1 MKNILL
7 VTYYYE
13 PYNIVAT
20 RRPVTWAKHLSA
32 KFNVTVLTRS
42 WTGSEKGMS
51 DITNENKNY
60 SVEKINDQ
68 FKIVRVPYFKNPV
81 VSKEGNKFTKRLR
94 GYYNHFFGK
103 FSDIQFIEENFEGE
117 LLKILSQQKI
127 DLIIYTCNP
136 FQFLDL
142 AIKIY
147 KKSRV
152 KYMIDFRDLTSLVLM
167 RTKPTFKEKIFQ
179 FLISARLKGLIKYSA
194 GLTTVSDPL
203 NKILTKLFSGKVQ
216 TIYNGF
222 EESVFK
228 ALSDETNEAK
238 FEITYAGN
246 LSPEMDVNLFLKGAG
261 LFFEKCKPNAVINF
275 IGINESYQKKIAAV
289 DKTLNLCFFD
299 WLPYDQTLEICKR
312 SAVLLYMGWKGYTGI
327 LSGKIFDYLGVKRPI
342 LLAPSDNDVIE
353 QLLIY
358 TQAGFV
364 ANKPHEVSEKLEE
377 LYINWVNKHAGEYK
391 GIDMKV
397 KEFTRESQAKKVEEF
412 INTII

>member
-1 MKNILL
+1 MKKILL

-32 KFNVTVLTRS
+32 NFNVTVLTRS
-42 WTGSEKGMS
+42 WTGNEKGMP
-51 DITNENKNY
+51 DITIENKDY
-60 SVEKINDQ
+60 SEEKINEQ
-68 FKIVRVPYFKNPV
+68 LEIIRVPYIKYPV
-81 VSKEGNKFTKRLR
+81 VAKKGNKFTKRLR

-103 FSDIQFIEENFEGE
+103 FSDIGFIEENFKEE
-117 LLKILSQQKI
+117 LLKILRQQKI

-142 AIKIY
+142 AIRVF
-147 KKSRV
+147 KKTQV
-152 KYMIDFRDLTSLVLM
+152 KYIIDFRDLTSLVLM
-167 RTKPTFKEKIFQ
+167 RTTPTFKEKIFQ
-179 FLISARLKGLIKYSA
+179 FLISTRLKGLIKYPSA
-194 GLTTVSDPL
+194 LTTVSDPL
-203 NKILTKLFSGKVQ
+203 NKILVKLFSGRVQ
-216 TIYNGF
+216 TIYNGY
-222 EESVFK
+222 EESVFD
-228 ALSDETNEAK
+228 ALPDETDTAK

-246 LSPEMDVNLFLKGAG
+246 LSPEMNVNLFLKGAV

-275 IGINESYQKKIAAV
+275 IGTNEGYKKKIAAF

-299 WLPYDQTLEICKR
+299 WLPYDQTLVICKR

-353 QLLIY
+353 QLLTY

-364 ANKPHEVSEKLEE
+364 ANEPHEVAKKLED
-377 LYINWVNKHAGEYK
+377 LYINWVKNDTVEYK

-397 KEFTRESQAKKVEEF
+397 KEFTRESQAKKLEEF

>member
-20 RRPVTWAKHLSA
+20 RRPVTWAKHLSSN
-32 KFNVTVLTRS
+32 FNVTVLTRS
-42 WTGSEKGMS
+42 WTGNEKGMS
-51 DITNENKNY
+51 DIAIENKDY

-68 FKIVRVPYFKNPV
+68 LKIVRVPYLKYPV
-81 VSKEGNKFTKRLR
+81 VSREGNKFTKRLR

-103 FSDIQFIEENFEGE
+103 FSDIVFIEENFEEE
-117 LLKILSQQKI
+117 LLKILSQQKF

-142 AIKIY
+142 AIKIF
-147 KKSRV
+147 KKNQI
-152 KYMIDFRDLTSLVLM
+152 KYIIDFRDLTSLVLM
-167 RTKPTFKEKIFQ
+167 RTTPTLKEKIFQ
-179 FLISARLKGLIKYSA
+179 FLISTRLKRLIKYPA

-203 NKILTKLFSGKVQ
+203 NKILSRNFSGKIK
-216 TIYNGF
+216 TIYNGY
-222 EESVFK
+222 EENIFNS
-228 ALSDETNEAK
+228 LPGEANAEK

-246 LSPEMDVNLFLKGAG
+246 LSPEMDVDLFLKGAT

-275 IGINESYQKKIAAV
+275 IGLNEIYKKKISAL
-289 DKTLNLCFFD
+289 DDRLNLCFVD
-299 WLPYDQTLEICKR
+299 WLPYDKTLMICKR

-353 QLLIY
+353 QLLKY
-358 TQAGFV
+358 TQAGFL
-364 ANKPHEVSEKLEE
+364 ANEPHEVAEKLEK
-377 LYINWVNKHAGEYK
+377 LYINWVKGHAVEYI
-391 GIDMKV
+391 GIDTKV
-397 KEFTRESQAKKVEEF
+397 REFTRENQANKLEEF